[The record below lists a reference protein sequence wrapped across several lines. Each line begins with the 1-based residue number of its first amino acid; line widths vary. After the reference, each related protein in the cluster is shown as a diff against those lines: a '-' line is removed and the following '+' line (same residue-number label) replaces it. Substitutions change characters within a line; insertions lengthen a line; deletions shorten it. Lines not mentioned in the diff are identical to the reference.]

1 MSYPGQTGPTWP
13 PIDHNDK
20 KEVIVDKDKL
30 KKYIDDLKNN
40 DLNKFVTQHGKNG
53 LPDQLTAAINQIKP
67 TDVGSTGG
75 GGSSATSYPAGEKI
89 WEMIQRVNN
98 PESGFPALYQQ
109 FVTSYGAVIDALYK
123 NAGFYENA
131 DQASTM
137 PTGSG
142 NQNNGGNQSYN
153 SGQQQT

>member
-1 MSYPGQTGPTWP
+1 MSYPEQTGPTWP

-40 DLNKFVTQHGKNG
+40 DLNKYTTQHGKSG
-53 LPDQLTAAINQIKP
+53 LPDQLTAATNQIKP
-67 TDVGSTGG
+67 TDVGASGG

-98 PESGFPALYQQ
+98 PQSGFPFLYQQ
-109 FVTSYGAVIDALYK
+109 FVISYGAVIDALYK
-123 NAGFYENA
+123 NAGFYDDA
-131 DQASTM
+131 DQSSTM
-137 PTGSG
+137 PTGAG